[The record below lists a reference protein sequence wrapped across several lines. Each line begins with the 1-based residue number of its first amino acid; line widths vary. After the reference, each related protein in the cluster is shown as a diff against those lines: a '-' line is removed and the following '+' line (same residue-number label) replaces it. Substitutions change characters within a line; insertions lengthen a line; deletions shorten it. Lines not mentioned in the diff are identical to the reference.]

1 MASKTEQRNAM
12 PRPGRPSHQ
21 PVKERFSTPTDWP
34 LRPALAMLAL
44 AAIVIGWPW
53 LSGRVTI
60 PWDAKAHFQPQ
71 IQFLAQSLARG
82 ESPFWAPYVFSG
94 QPQIADPQSMIFS
107 PPFLLLALFNSAP
120 SLWAADVTLLAMVFL
135 GGAALML

>member
-1 MASKTEQRNAM
+1 MALETVRKNAM
-12 PRPGRPSHQ
+12 PKSRKSGHPSG
-21 PVKERFSTPTDWP
+21 VKRFSLPAVNWP
-34 LRPALAMLAL
+34 LRPVVAMLLL
-44 AAIVIGWPW
+44 AAIIIGWPW

-94 QPQIADPQSMIFS
+94 QPQIADPQSIIFS
-107 PPFLLLALFNSAP
+107 PPFLLLALVNSAP
-120 SLWAADVTLLAMVFL
+120 SLWAADTTLLAMVFV
-135 GGAALML
+135 GGA